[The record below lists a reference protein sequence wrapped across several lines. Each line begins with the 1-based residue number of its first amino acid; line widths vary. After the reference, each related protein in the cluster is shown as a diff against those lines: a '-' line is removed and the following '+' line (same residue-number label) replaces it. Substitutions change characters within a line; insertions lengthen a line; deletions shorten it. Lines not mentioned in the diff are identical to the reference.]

1 MKLALFFTEGVSLQ
15 TWNAIGS
22 LKREVAIYRELV
34 NRGHQVEFVTYGNSA
49 DAKLA
54 APLFG
59 IRVRSNTL
67 KLPQNLYAKSLRT
80 WPPHADV
87 FKSNQVRGAKLALQ
101 AARRA
106 GAKFVARAGYLPSL
120 NEARRYGYES
130 QPANAARQAEREVFG
145 AADAV
150 VVTTSLMAESISH
163 EYSLAAS
170 KIQVIPNYVET
181 EVFHPAKKAGK
192 TFRVVYVGRLAYEKN
207 LAALVEALA
216 GTDIELALIGAGPE
230 RAALEAL
237 ASSKNVTV
245 QFFGNIQ
252 NHELPNYLNGADIF
266 VLPSLYEG
274 HPKALLEAMSCGMA
288 VIGTRVPGIQEVVE
302 DEKTGLLS
310 GVEPA
315 NLRTA
320 ILRLRDDS
328 ELRRELGSAAREF
341 VVSNFSLDE
350 IVDLEIAML
359 NRVEAA

>member
-1 MKLALFFTEGVSLQ
+1 
-15 TWNAIGS
+15 
-22 LKREVAIYRELV
+22 
-34 NRGHQVEFVTYGNSA
+34 VEFVTYGDSA
-49 DAKLA
+49 DKKLVTN
-54 APLFG
+54 LFG

-67 KLPQNLYAKSLRT
+67 KLPQNLYAKSLLT
-80 WPPHADV
+80 WPPRADV

-101 AARRA
+101 AAQRA

-120 NEARRYGYES
+120 NEGRRYGYDS

-145 AADAV
+145 AADGV
-150 VVTTSLMAESISH
+150 VVTTPLMADSIAH
-163 EYSLAAS
+163 GYGLAAS
-170 KIQVIPNYVET
+170 RIQVIPNYVET
-181 EVFHPAKKAGK
+181 EVFRPAKKAAK

-216 GTDIELALIGAGPE
+216 GTDIELALIGDGPE
-230 RAALEAL
+230 RAALETLAL
-237 ASSKNVTV
+237 SKNVTV

-328 ELRRELGSAAREF
+328 ELRGELGSAAREF